1 MFYNYRIKW
10 EKMEYYLVFIISV
23 IIFSFLGLNLFSVLA
38 LIIVVYAFMAGFD
51 IHQLSFLLFN
61 NAMNLKDKSEI
72 VAIPFL
78 LAVSEILVNFGYFS
92 RLKSFLFRRENIKF
106 WPFFFFFIFSSIPA
120 GSTIIY
126 NRILKENFSLEEFSG
141 GSNVYLRANFFLSAL
156 SFVMP
161 VSIPVIIIAS
171 LLNVSLK
178 AVILYTLLLTITV
191 FILYYF
197 IFIRRYLTVMA
208 PEKKETWAGIF
219 PIIMFVILFFYLIYV
234 VSFPV
239 NVTAEIIFFTT
250 LIVVFFQNR
259 QNFQNK
265 LFISI
270 KNTIL
275 RSGVL
280 ISLVYLIGI
289 INFFHIYTGASE
301 KLFDYLLF
309 SFTNSSY
316 LIISVFIIAFL
327 LLDLIDPLGILLILY
342 PVYYSLLG
350 TYDISH
356 IVFIVSFTFF
366 TSLGLMSNISYMP
379 GNFYRDVYN
388 LKSADIYQ
396 TFLFEYSIIVIVS
409 FVVLSFV
416 GNFM

>member
-1 MFYNYRIKW
+1 
-10 EKMEYYLVFIISV
+10 MEYYLIFIISV
-23 IIFSFLGLNLFSVLA
+23 IIFSFVGLNLFSVLVLTIA
-38 LIIVVYAFMAGFD
+38 AYAFMAGFD
-51 IHQLSFLLFN
+51 LHQLSFLLFN
-61 NAMNLKDKSEI
+61 NAMNLNDKSEI

-92 RLKSFLFRRENIKF
+92 RLKSFLFRRKNRKF
-106 WPFFFFFIFSSIPA
+106 WPFFFFFILSSIPA
-120 GSTIIY
+120 GSSLIY
-126 NRILKENFSLEEFSG
+126 NRILKESFSLEEFSG
-141 GSNVYLRANFFLSAL
+141 DRDRYLRANFFLSAL
-156 SFVMP
+156 SFIMP
-161 VSIPVIIIAS
+161 VSIPVIIVAS

-178 AVILYTLLLTITV
+178 AVILYTLFLTIAV

-197 IFIRRYLTVMA
+197 IFIRKYLIVMA
-208 PEKKETWAGIF
+208 SERKETFAGIF
-219 PIIMFVILFFYLIYV
+219 PVVIFVIFFFYLIYA

-250 LIVVFFQNR
+250 LILVFLQNR
-259 QNFQNK
+259 RDFRSK
-265 LFISI
+265 LLVSI

-289 INFFHIYTGASE
+289 INFFHIYTGASGE
-301 KLFDYLLF
+301 LFDYLLF

-327 LLDLIDPLGILLILY
+327 LLELIDPLGILLILY

-350 TYDISH
+350 TYDISY

-366 TSLGLMSNISYMP
+366 VSLGLMSNISGLP
-379 GNFYRDVYN
+379 GNFYRNTYN
-388 LKSADIYQ
+388 LRSADIYQ
-396 TFLFEYSIIVIVS
+396 IFLFEYSIIVIVS
-409 FVVLSFV
+409 FVVLSFF
-416 GNFM
+416 GNFL